1 MTHGINDPPGRLSLQ
16 RQRQAG
22 EIARLNQRIAELE
35 AALQKLYDAV
45 VHDGPTSNFYWDA
58 LNEAEDI
65 LHMFKGAE

>member
-35 AALQKLYDAV
+35 AALQALYDV
-45 VHDGPTSNFYWDA
+45 NMDWEP
-58 LNEAEDI
+58 EA
-65 LHMFKGAE
+65 AELTHHEIDTFELVRSVLG